1 MYTPINQWAED
12 DRPREKLQLK
22 GKSSLSDSELLAI
35 LIGSGS
41 RNESAVQLCQRILAS
56 SNNNLNQL
64 SKLSINQL
72 TQFKGIGEAKAISV
86 AAALEIGRRKA
97 SQEIPEKLSIKNS
110 TDAYI
115 VFSEH
120 LSDLRT
126 EEFWVI
132 FMNQKNQIIY
142 KSQISKGGITGT
154 IVDVRVLFKI
164 ALEHYATSIIVA
176 HNHPTGNLKPSEADL
191 KITKNIK
198 NAGEILN
205 ITLADHLIIGE
216 KTFFSFQDQG
226 LL

>member
-1 MYTPINQWAED
+1 MSIKFLSED
-12 DRPREKLQLK
+12 DRPREKFLLK
-22 GKSSLSDSELLAI
+22 GKSALSDSELLAI
-35 LIGSGS
+35 ILGSG
-41 RNESAVQLCQRILAS
+41 NTQESAVELSRRILKS
-56 SNNNLNQL
+56 VDNNWQ
-64 SKLSINQL
+64 KLSLLSIKDL
-72 TQFKGIGEAKAISV
+72 MKFKGIGEAKAISV

-97 SQEIPEKLSIKNS
+97 SQEIPEKVSIKS
-110 TDAYI
+110 SADAYT
-115 VFSEH
+115 VFLEH

-132 FMNQKNQIIY
+132 FLNQKNQVIY

-164 ALEHYATSIIVA
+164 ALEHFATSIIVA

-198 NAGEILN
+198 SAGEILN
-205 ITLADHLIIGE
+205 IKLADHLIIGE
-216 KTFFSFQDQG
+216 NTFFSFQDQG

>member
-1 MYTPINQWAED
+1 MSIKFLSED
-12 DRPREKLQLK
+12 DRPREKFLLK
-22 GKSSLSDSELLAI
+22 GKSVLSDSELLAI
-35 LIGSGS
+35 ILGSG
-41 RNESAVQLCQRILAS
+41 NTQESAVELSRRILKS
-56 SNNNLNQL
+56 VDNNWQ
-64 SKLSINQL
+64 KLSLLSIKDL
-72 TQFKGIGEAKAISV
+72 MKFKGIGEAKAISV

-132 FMNQKNQIIY
+132 FMNQKYQIIY
-142 KSQISKGGITGT
+142 KSQISNGGITGT
-154 IVDVRVLFKI
+154 FVDVRVLFKI

>member
-1 MYTPINQWAED
+1 MSIKFLSED
-12 DRPREKLQLK
+12 DRPREKFLLK
-22 GKSSLSDSELLAI
+22 GKSALSDSELLAI
-35 LIGSGS
+35 ILGSG
-41 RNESAVQLCQRILAS
+41 NTQESAVELSRRILKS
-56 SNNNLNQL
+56 VDNNWQ
-64 SKLSINQL
+64 KLSLLSIKDL
-72 TQFKGIGEAKAISV
+72 MKFKGIGEAKAISV

-97 SQEIPEKLSIKNS
+97 SQEIPEKVSIKS
-110 TDAYI
+110 SADAYT
-115 VFSEH
+115 VFLEH

-132 FMNQKNQIIY
+132 FLNQKNQIIY

-164 ALEHYATSIIVA
+164 ALEHFATSIIVA

-198 NAGEILN
+198 SAGEIFN
-205 ITLADHLIIGE
+205 IKLADHLIIGE
-216 KTFFSFQDQG
+216 NTFFSFQDQG

>member
-1 MYTPINQWAED
+1 MSIKFLSED
-12 DRPREKLQLK
+12 DRPREKFLLK
-22 GKSSLSDSELLAI
+22 GKSALSDSELLAI
-35 LIGSGS
+35 ILGSG
-41 RNESAVQLCQRILAS
+41 NTQESAVELSRRILKS
-56 SNNNLNQL
+56 VDNNWQ
-64 SKLSINQL
+64 KLSLLSIKDL
-72 TQFKGIGEAKAISV
+72 MKFKGIGEAKAISV

-97 SQEIPEKLSIKNS
+97 SQEIPEKVSIKS
-110 TDAYI
+110 SADAYT
-115 VFSEH
+115 VFLEH

-132 FMNQKNQIIY
+132 FLNQKNQIIY

-164 ALEHYATSIIVA
+164 ALEHFATSIIVA

-198 NAGEILN
+198 SAGEILN
-205 ITLADHLIIGE
+205 IKLADHLIIGE
-216 KTFFSFQDQG
+216 NAFFSFQDQG